1 MNSRQMVSSQ
11 ADSVQANSPQANSPQ
26 ANSSRTNT
34 QRTNSPQTDRRPMNS
49 RRSTPGFTLV
59 ETLAVLVIL
68 GILASVLL
76 VNFSGGVGKGKQ
88 ELAKTG
94 IGVVVQKVEMY
105 RVDKGQWPPNDIGLA
120 VLTDGTSKPTDAW
133 YLGKDQLMDPWRRPF
148 VFVSPGPDG
157 HPYEVLSLGGDGQ
170 PGGEGEDQDVSSVSL
185 RGT

>member
-1 MNSRQMVSSQ
+1 MILQRLPRQLQRQRRQQ
-11 ADSVQANSPQANSPQ
+11 ARGGRPQHTAS
-26 ANSSRTNT
+26 
-34 QRTNSPQTDRRPMNS
+34 
-49 RRSTPGFTLV
+49 GFTLV

-105 RVDKGQWPPNDIGLA
+105 RVDKGQWPPNDLGLA
-120 VLTDGTSKPTDAW
+120 VLSDGNSKPTDAW
-133 YLGKDQLMDPWRRPF
+133 YLGKDQLMDPWKRPF

-170 PGGEGEDQDVSSVSL
+170 PGGDGEDQDVSSVSL
-185 RGT
+185 RGM